1 MNGFIND
8 DQLDDTAP
16 LDDWEQL
23 NEDGE
28 WVDVDPFD
36 MLEGAP
42 SAALRQK
49 FKVRAKPPKFSKP
62 PKGRPSVRKGLSKAN
77 QFVLEHFVAPLAV
90 GLTIDAITGE
100 KVLKHPEG
108 AVTSSDGTIKYPDGS
123 IAKPD
128 NTITHPDGSV
138 STPDYI
144 TTYKDGSTFNRRTGV
159 MTFTDGAQIQGVKGD
174 AGNWEFA
181 E

>member
-1 MNGFIND
+1 MKGFID
-8 DQLDDTAP
+8 DNQVDNTDTP
-16 LDDWEQL
+16 NDWEQL
-23 NEDGE
+23 NDDGE
-28 WVDVDPFD
+28 WVAVDPSD
-36 MLEGAP
+36 MLEGPP

-49 FKVRAKPPKFSKP
+49 FNVRAKPPKIGKAT
-62 PKGRPSVRKGLSKAN
+62 KGQPVRKALSKTN
-77 QFVLEHFVAPLAV
+77 QLFLEHFVAPLAV

-108 AVTSSDGTIKYPDGS
+108 SAKSSDGTVKYPDGS

-128 NTITHPDGSV
+128 NTIAHPDGSV

-144 TTYKDGSTFNRRTGV
+144 TTYKDGSSFNRRTGL
-159 MTFTDGAQIQGVKGD
+159 MTFTDGAQVQGVKD
-174 AGNWEFA
+174 AAGNWEFP